1 MIDPNIL
8 IEKIKKYKKY
18 LFVPALILLIC
29 WCVVCFWKFDDV
41 KILQHL
47 FSGRNP
53 FRKDILPWGCLYRLL
68 AHILTLIMGAA
79 ILVVVPQKKLPIV
92 SYMGRNTV
100 NVYFWHYSFLVLMNK
115 LLDMKTLVRTKEG
128 ILLLLVIGVIL
139 TFAVS
144 LDIFNFPLKYLNK
157 FIMNFKK
164 RKATD

>member
-1 MIDPNIL
+1 MPLQVAGTYTYFDYGCGNSCCSSAK
-8 IEKIKKYKKY
+8 KI
-18 LFVPALILLIC
+18 
-29 WCVVCFWKFDDV
+29 
-41 KILQHL
+41 
-47 FSGRNP
+47 
-53 FRKDILPWGCLYRLL
+53 
-68 AHILTLIMGAA
+68 
-79 ILVVVPQKKLPIV
+79 PIV